1 MIEIVQANHT
11 VRVYGDRVTVPTENH
26 YVHAITRL
34 ELKCWNQIELHLFVE
49 KLLTAFMSIV
59 NFLKIVIITII
70 ANVALLIDDNNQ
82 SYKQGKKSRDEIN
95 EEE

>member
-59 NFLKIVIITII
+59 NFLKV
-70 ANVALLIDDNNQ
+70 
-82 SYKQGKKSRDEIN
+82 GKFKVFSN
-95 EEE
+95 F